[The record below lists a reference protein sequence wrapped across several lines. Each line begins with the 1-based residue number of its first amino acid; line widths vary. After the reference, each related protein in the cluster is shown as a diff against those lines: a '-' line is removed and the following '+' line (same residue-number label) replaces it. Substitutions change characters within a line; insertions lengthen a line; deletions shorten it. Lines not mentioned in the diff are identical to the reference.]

1 MERAKVFKLFLTSI
15 HKTITSWNLHSKSPT
30 FRLSD
35 SWGKLSWVGA
45 TEIQES
51 LPRHSKIVTEFSDS
65 DYVAVGKYSFKL
77 KYGKILFEENS
88 KQMGE
93 FEASLLEEN
102 ISLLR
107 GRTVNESQLTKLN
120 EIVDGWIT
128 YDLKKTGAHL
138 LEVSKDDKKMTEAIN
153 EIGQARNAQLVKE
166 RDEAKKAKST
176 IFDYNFCVSSLNNS
190 PIDLPSPT
198 NLSSLALVPML
209 QALDNATATASTIQ
223 QLLISEDDG
232 GFRGACLR
240 DCLELYQDAADR
252 LEEAVRVFIARK
264 ELGTVNVMVTTAMES
279 AVTCEDGFRE
289 RDGDG
294 GGGVMTWTSPIG
306 TENYKLF
313 KLGQIAL
320 CIINMLSSSV
330 TSLSF

>member
-1 MERAKVFKLFLTSI
+1 
-15 HKTITSWNLHSKSPT
+15 
-30 FRLSD
+30 
-35 SWGKLSWVGA
+35 
-45 TEIQES
+45 
-51 LPRHSKIVTEFSDS
+51 
-65 DYVAVGKYSFKL
+65 
-77 KYGKILFEENS
+77 
-88 KQMGE
+88 MGE
-93 FEASLLEEN
+93 FEASLLEEK
-102 ISLLR
+102 ISLFR
-107 GRTVNESQLTKLN
+107 ERTVNESLAKLN

-153 EIGQARNAQLVKE
+153 EIGQARNARLVKE
-166 RDEAKKAKST
+166 RDEAKINSTTDMIEQTCKSCAAKST

-223 QLLISEDDG
+223 QLLISEDDS

-240 DCLELYQDAADR
+240 DCLELYEDAADR
-252 LEEAVRVFIARK
+252 LEEAVRVFITRK
-264 ELGTVNVMVTTAMES
+264 ELGTVNVMVTAAMES

-289 RDGDG
+289 GDDGDG

-306 TENYKLF
+306 GENYKLF

>member
-1 MERAKVFKLFLTSI
+1 M
-15 HKTITSWNLHSKSPT
+15 
-30 FRLSD
+30 
-35 SWGKLSWVGA
+35 KLSQVFYIIFLFFLVSQVNS
-45 TEIQES
+45 T
-51 LPRHSKIVTEFSDS
+51 SDMIEQTCKS
-65 DYVAVGKYSFKL
+65 CA
-77 KYGKILFEENS
+77 
-88 KQMGE
+88 
-93 FEASLLEEN
+93 
-102 ISLLR
+102 
-107 GRTVNESQLTKLN
+107 
-120 EIVDGWIT
+120 
-128 YDLKKTGAHL
+128 
-138 LEVSKDDKKMTEAIN
+138 
-153 EIGQARNAQLVKE
+153 
-166 RDEAKKAKST
+166 AKST

-223 QLLISEDDG
+223 QLLISDDDG

-279 AVTCEDGFRE
+279 AMTCEDGFRD
-289 RDGDG
+289 RDGYSG
-294 GGGVMTWTSPIG
+294 GGAMMWTSPIG
-306 TENYKLF
+306 GENYKLF

-330 TSLSF
+330 TSITF